1 MNNLKYFFSISFLL
15 AMIMGCTKNKFEDVA
30 FVAAASAPDKVAA
43 LFNITQDNTG
53 LVTITPNG
61 EGGATYDIFYGDGN
75 LIPATVNAGDS
86 KQHTYAEGVY
96 NVKIVSHAINGKT
109 TETIKQLTVSFKA
122 PENLAVTAVADVSSI
137 YKFNV
142 TAKADFETMFKV
154 YFGDVANEVPITFLE
169 GETITHTYTAI
180 GTYTIKVVAL
190 SGGAATTQ
198 FTKVITIA
206 EPVLLPLT
214 FESATIAYAFGDFGG
229 GAASVIANPHA
240 TGINTTAKVGKMV
253 KNPGEVYGGSS
264 IALGAPID
272 FSANK
277 VFRMKVYS
285 PRVGAKVLLKV
296 ENATDNTIN
305 FEKQVVTTVAN
316 AWEDLVFD
324 YSAINATKEYH
335 HIVLIFDLGT
345 AGDGTANYT
354 FLFDEIRLTNTIPS
368 VGITLPLD
376 FESAG
381 TTYNFSDFNGGV
393 ATVIANSHINGIN
406 TSSNIG
412 KMVKNADQTWGGS
425 SIALASPIDFSTK
438 KNFKMKVYA
447 PRVGVKVLLKVENL
461 TNGAISK
468 EVQVLTTT
476 ANVWEDLTFDFST
489 IDVTQSYQK
498 ITLIFE
504 NGTMGDGSAN
514 FTFFF
519 DDIMQTTG
527 SVIPPAVGLVLPID
541 FESTTITYAYTNFG
555 GGAGTVA
562 NNPSK
567 TGVNTS
573 NKVGKMIKNADQTY
587 GGSFLTLA
595 APINFSTSKIFK
607 MKVFAPKVGTKV
619 LLKVENLSSGAISKE
634 ISATTITANAWEELT
649 FDFTGI
655 DVSKTYQKVVLIF
668 DLGTMGDGSANF
680 TYFFDD
686 IKLN

>member
-1 MNNLKYFFSISFLL
+1 
-15 AMIMGCTKNKFEDVA
+15 
-30 FVAAASAPDKVAA
+30 
-43 LFNITQDNTG
+43 
-53 LVTITPNG
+53 
-61 EGGATYDIFYGDGN
+61 
-75 LIPATVNAGDS
+75 
-86 KQHTYAEGVY
+86 
-96 NVKIVSHAINGKT
+96 
-109 TETIKQLTVSFKA
+109 
-122 PENLAVTAVADVSSI
+122 
-137 YKFNV
+137 
-142 TAKADFETMFKV
+142 
-154 YFGDVANEVPITFLE
+154 
-169 GETITHTYTAI
+169 
-180 GTYTIKVVAL
+180 
-190 SGGAATTQ
+190 
-198 FTKVITIA
+198 
-206 EPVLLPLT
+206 
-214 FESATIAYAFGDFGG
+214 
-229 GAASVIANPHA
+229 
-240 TGINTTAKVGKMV
+240 
-253 KNPGEVYGGSS
+253 
-264 IALGAPID
+264 
-272 FSANK
+272 
-277 VFRMKVYS
+277 
-285 PRVGAKVLLKV
+285 
-296 ENATDNTIN
+296 
-305 FEKQVVTTVAN
+305 
-316 AWEDLVFD
+316 
-324 YSAINATKEYH
+324 
-335 HIVLIFDLGT
+335 
-345 AGDGTANYT
+345 
-354 FLFDEIRLTNTIPS
+354 
-368 VGITLPLD
+368 
-376 FESAG
+376 
-381 TTYNFSDFNGGV
+381 
-393 ATVIANSHINGIN
+393 
-406 TSSNIG
+406 
-412 KMVKNADQTWGGS
+412 
-425 SIALASPIDFSTK
+425 
-438 KNFKMKVYA
+438 MKVYA